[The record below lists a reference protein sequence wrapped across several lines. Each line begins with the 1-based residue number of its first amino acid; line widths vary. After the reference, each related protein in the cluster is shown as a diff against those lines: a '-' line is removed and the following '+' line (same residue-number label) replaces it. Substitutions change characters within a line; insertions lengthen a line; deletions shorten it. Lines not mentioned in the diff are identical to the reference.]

1 MPKFDIRDALK
12 EDLVQIVEIYNS
24 NIPSHL
30 ATADTKAITVESR
43 LQWFDDHS
51 PQKYPL
57 WVVEN
62 KDKQIIG
69 WLGFQCFYG
78 RIAYQKTA
86 ELSIYIHLDYQ
97 QQGIGKKLL
106 EKAIEEGAKLG
117 LNVLLGFIF
126 AHNKASLK
134 LFAKY
139 EFTEWGYLPQVAELG
154 EVERDLVIM
163 GRKIS
168 S

>member
-1 MPKFDIRDALK
+1 MPKYDIRDALK
-12 EDLVQIVEIYNS
+12 QDLVQIVEIYNS

-30 ATADTKAITVESR
+30 ATADIKPITVESR
-43 LQWFDDHS
+43 LQWFADHS
-51 PQKYPL
+51 PQQYPL

-62 KDKQIIG
+62 EDQQIIG

-97 QQGIGKKLL
+97 QQGIGKQLL
-106 EKAIEEGAKLG
+106 EKAIEEGSKLG
-117 LNVLLGFIF
+117 LKVLLGFIF

-134 LFAKY
+134 LFTKY
-139 EFTEWGYLPQVAELG
+139 DFTEWGYLPQVAELG
-154 EVERDLVIM
+154 DVERDLVIM

-168 S
+168 

>member
-1 MPKFDIRDALK
+1 MPKYDIRDALK

-30 ATADTKAITVESR
+30 ATADIKPITVESR
-43 LQWFDDHS
+43 LQWFADHS
-51 PQKYPL
+51 PQQYPL

-62 KDKQIIG
+62 EDKQIMG

-86 ELSIYIHLDYQ
+86 ELSIYIHLEYQ
-97 QQGIGKKLL
+97 QQGVGKQLL
-106 EKAIEEGAKLG
+106 KKAIEEGSKLG
-117 LNVLLGFIF
+117 LKVLLGFIF

-134 LFAKY
+134 LFANY
-139 EFTEWGYLPQVAELG
+139 GFQEWGYLPEVAELA
-154 EVERDLVIM
+154 EIERDLVIM

-168 S
+168 

>member
-106 EKAIEEGAKLG
+106 EKDIEEGAKLG

-168 S
+168 

>member
-1 MPKFDIRDALK
+1 MPKYDIRDALK
-12 EDLVQIVEIYNS
+12 EDLVEIVEIYNS

-30 ATADTKAITVESR
+30 ATADTQPITIESR
-43 LQWFDDHS
+43 LQWFADHS
-51 PQKYPL
+51 PKKYPL

-62 KDKQIIG
+62 EDKKIVG

-97 QQGIGKKLL
+97 QQGIGKQLL
-106 EKAIEEGAKLG
+106 EKAIEEGSKLG
-117 LNVLLGFIF
+117 LKVLLGFIF

-134 LFAKY
+134 LFTKY
-139 EFTEWGYLPQVAELG
+139 DFTEWGYLPQVAELG

-168 S
+168 